1 MCVYRSGENISNWR
15 FSSVFYFPFLAG
27 WVCRAHV
34 GGVGDVGCSGRCADV
49 TIAPDG
55 IGLLVDHLGRCTG
68 DAYVQFTSAEMLAR
82 AKEKHLEKI
91 GRR

>member
-1 MCVYRSGENISNWR
+1 MNDTYWFLFLLGFGSANIVVLDW
-15 FSSVFYFPFLAG
+15 
-27 WVCRAHV
+27 
-34 GGVGDVGCSGRCADV
+34 GGVGLWSSDL

-82 AKEKHLEKI
+82 AKEKHLEKM

>member
-1 MCVYRSGENISNWR
+1 MV
-15 FSSVFYFPFLAG
+15 AG
-27 WVCRAHV
+27 FNRV
-34 GGVGDVGCSGRCADV
+34 GAVGDMTDL

-68 DAYVQFTSAEMLAR
+68 EAYVQFTSAEMLER